1 MSSPER
7 ILVIDD
13 EEVVREI
20 FQRLLKSEHYSTDL
34 CASGEEALR
43 LTRDKEYDA
52 VILDVMMN
60 GIGGLGTLRELRKV
74 DPDIPIIMVTA
85 YASLENAIECMK
97 QGAFDYITK
106 PFKNDA
112 VLLAIKKAIQQRALV
127 RENKNLK
134 SQLKEIYGFE
144 NIVGHSEQ
152 MRQVFELVLQVAPS
166 RSTILITGESGTGKE
181 LIAKAIHYHSP
192 RSGRPFVPVNTG
204 SLPPDL
210 LESNLFGHMKGSFT
224 GAIATKKG
232 LFEIADGGSLFFDE
246 IGNITPDT
254 QAKLLRVIQE
264 KEFMRVGG
272 LETIHVDVR
281 IIVATNSEL
290 YSLVQEG
297 KFREDLYYRLNVISI
312 HLPALRER
320 MEDLPLLADHFIQKY
335 CKENNKPPL
344 HLTPPALNA
353 LMDYSWPGNVRELEN
368 VIERAVVLCRGE
380 SITVEL
386 LPNTIRQ
393 RARPFMIAEANLPF
407 KEKVDE
413 YRKMLILDALQKS
426 DGVQKEAARLL
437 RIKPTTLNEMI
448 KRFRIKTPA

>member
-1 MSSPER
+1 
-7 ILVIDD
+7 
-13 EEVVREI
+13 
-20 FQRLLKSEHYSTDL
+20 
-34 CASGEEALR
+34 SGEEALR